1 MLFERFTEETMKAIM
16 LAKEETRRFGHV
28 YVTTDHILVGLL
40 LGPRNIAAKEA
51 RKLGHDCIGCG
62 HLLLGM
68 LSDERCLAAQSLA
81 NYGANASNM
90 RTEAGLLRGEVK
102 ALCVEIFHLQAKKK
116 SRSCGAVDTQHTL
129 LLRTSG
135 LTKRCGMNKRYVRS
149 TSFVFISAH
158 F

>member
-1 MLFERFTEETMKAIM
+1 
-16 LAKEETRRFGHV
+16 
-28 YVTTDHILVGLL
+28 
-40 LGPRNIAAKEA
+40 
-51 RKLGHDCIGCG
+51 
-62 HLLLGM
+62 M